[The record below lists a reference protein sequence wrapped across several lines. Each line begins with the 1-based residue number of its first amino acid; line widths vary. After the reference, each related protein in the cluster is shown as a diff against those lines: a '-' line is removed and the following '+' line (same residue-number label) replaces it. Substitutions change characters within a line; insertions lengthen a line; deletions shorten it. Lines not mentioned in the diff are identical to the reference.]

1 MGLDMYLYI
10 KQNEYRS
17 KYISEG
23 HLELKYPKDIT
34 EFIPEPPCGLSVS
47 RETSYQVGYWRKAN
61 HIHKWFV
68 DTCANGEDDCNRI
81 YLSIAQVEEL
91 LSLCKQVQADHTLAP
106 SLLPTQEGFFF
117 GSTDYDDYYFEDI
130 KHTIEIIKPLLAFMN
145 HKWDEEDYTWEVY
158 YEASW

>member
-1 MGLDMYLYI
+1 MGLDMYLHI

-17 KYISEG
+17 KYTNHG
-23 HLELKYPKDIT
+23 NLELKYPKDIT
-34 EFIPEPPCGLSVS
+34 EFIPDPACGLSIS

-68 DTCANGEDDCNRI
+68 DTCAEGVDDCNRI
-81 YLSIAQVEEL
+81 YLSIAQVKEL
-91 LSLCKQVQADHTLAP
+91 LKLCKQVQADHTLAP

-130 KHTIEIIKPLLAFMN
+130 KETITILEPLLTFMK
-145 HKWDEEDYTWEVY
+145 HKWDAQEYAWEVY

>member
-1 MGLDMYLYI
+1 MGLDMFLYI
-10 KQNEYRS
+10 KRNDYRS
-17 KYISEG
+17 KYINDG
-23 HLELKYPKDIT
+23 NLELKYPKDIT
-34 EFIPEPPCGLSVS
+34 EFIPEPACGLSVS

-91 LSLCKQVQADHTLAP
+91 LSLCKQVQTNHALAP
-106 SLLPTQEGFFF
+106 NLLPTQEGFFF
-117 GSTDYDDYYFEDI
+117 GPTDYGDYYFEDI
-130 KHTIEIIKPLLAFMN
+130 DNTIKIIEPLLAFMK
-145 HKWDEEDYTWEVY
+145 HKWDEQDYIWEVY